1 MEYRQALIDLEDAA
15 NHIHDG
21 INAIGIMTMGLAQL
35 QSPYAGGFSAVWHYL
50 SQANQELQR
59 QAESYLSTK

>member
-1 MEYRQALIDLEDAA
+1 MENQRPLDLEVIATQ
-15 NHIHDG
+15 ISDG
-21 INAIGIMTMGLAQL
+21 INASGIMTMGLEQL

>member
-1 MEYRQALIDLEDAA
+1 MENQRPLDLEVIATQ
-15 NHIHDG
+15 
-21 INAIGIMTMGLAQL
+21 IGIMTMGLEQL